1 MFYKNKFSKKQTI
14 RMKNLYLSGL
24 TTTEIGEIM
33 KCTRK
38 TVRAYL
44 IKDRVFKHKTNFSQE
59 QKTHVVNKYNNGI
72 PLKRM
77 AKEMGACENYIRSI
91 LKHNKIYKPYERVWT
106 KEQKHEAIER
116 YKKGETISK
125 IAKSFG
131 LSCGTVTYQLV
142 KHGKW
147 KYKGTRKYNFDQT
160 FFKTIDTQEKAYWLG
175 FIAADGNV
183 YGYNLHIGI
192 KASDGKHLEK
202 FKKDIKAENPVKYV
216 EYISK
221 GKKLYLARIDLYG
234 LETIN
239 CLFNLGIIE
248 NKTTKL
254 HWSITEHIP
263 SELVPHFLRGYFDGD
278 GSWAGTKRVRF
289 SMPSASSF
297 FLLGMQKYLAKMCN
311 LNITKIYKRG
321 KLGILDYAGKKQLK
335 RIAEFLYKDANVF
348 LERKKDKIYS
358 FIQNP

>member
-1 MFYKNKFSKKQTI
+1 M
-14 RMKNLYLSGL
+14 
-24 TTTEIGEIM
+24 
-33 KCTRK
+33 
-38 TVRAYL
+38 
-44 IKDRVFKHKTNFSQE
+44 
-59 QKTHVVNKYNNGI
+59 
-72 PLKRM
+72 
-77 AKEMGACENYIRSI
+77 
-91 LKHNKIYKPYERVWT
+91 
-106 KEQKHEAIER
+106 
-116 YKKGETISK
+116 
-125 IAKSFG
+125 
-131 LSCGTVTYQLV
+131 
-142 KHGKW
+142 
-147 KYKGTRKYNFDQT
+147 
-160 FFKTIDTQEKAYWLG
+160 
-175 FIAADGNV
+175 
-183 YGYNLHIGI
+183 
-192 KASDGKHLEK
+192 
-202 FKKDIKAENPVKYV
+202 
-216 EYISK
+216 
-221 GKKLYLARIDLYG
+221 YLARIDLYG